1 MSDRAAIV
9 ILNGRF
15 NNGDGGRIP
24 EMLPARSGIIVRRHS
39 GDFTDMN
46 QASLSSTAPD
56 YVRNARLKAWVGG
69 VAALTRPDRIV
80 WCDGSQ
86 EEYDRLCAEL
96 VDAGKMIRLDAVKRP
111 NSYLACSSPSDVAR
125 VEDRTFICSADK
137 EDAGPNNNWEDPAR
151 MRETL
156 NGLFAGCMRG
166 RTMYVIPFSMGPL
179 GSPIA
184 HIGVEISDSPYVVI
198 NMRIMTRMGRAVV
211 DLLGESGDFVP
222 CLHSVGA
229 PLEAGQTDERWPCNN
244 TKYIVHF
251 PETREI
257 WSFGSGYGGN
267 ALLGK
272 KCFALRIASTMARD
286 EGWLAEHMLILGV
299 AAPDGEKSYIA
310 AAFPS
315 ACGKTNFAMMIPP
328 NALDGWKVTTVG
340 DDIAWIKPGKDGRLY
355 AINPEAGYFGVAP
368 GTSVKTNFNAMA
380 TLKENVI
387 FTNVALTDDG
397 DVWWE
402 GMTQE
407 VPTHLTD
414 WTGQDWTPDIGK
426 RTGRKAAHPNARFT
440 APSSQC
446 PSIDPDWENPA
457 GVPISAFIF
466 GGRRSTTVPLVYE
479 AFNWNFGVYM
489 AATLGSETTAAAT
502 GQMGVVRRDPF
513 AMLPFCGYH
522 MGDYFNHWLRIGH
535 TIEHAPRIFTVN
547 WFRQDAKGSFIW
559 PGFSENMRVLKWIV
573 NRIRNQAAARETVL
587 GWMPRFEDIDWSGFE
602 GLSRAQFDALMAV
615 DTAMWREELKLH
627 ADWFEKLKSRLPREM
642 SLRHELF
649 ELALV
654 D

>member
-1 MSDRAAIV
+1 
-9 ILNGRF
+9 
-15 NNGDGGRIP
+15 
-24 EMLPARSGIIVRRHS
+24 
-39 GDFTDMN
+39 MN
-46 QASLSSTAPD
+46 QASRSSSAPD
-56 YVRNARLKAWVGG
+56 YVRNAGLKTWVEE

-80 WCDGSQ
+80 WCDGTL

-96 VDAGKMIRLDAVKRP
+96 VAAGKMIRLNPAKRP

-125 VEDRTFICSADK
+125 VEDRTFICSADR
-137 EDAGPNNNWEDPAR
+137 EDAGPNNNWEDPAK

-156 NGLFAGCMRG
+156 NGLFSGCMRG

-198 NMRIMTRMGRAVV
+198 NMRIMTRIGRAVV
-211 DLLGESGDFVP
+211 DLLGESGAFVP

-229 PLEAGQTDERWPCNN
+229 PLEVDQADERWPCNN

-299 AAPDGEKSYIA
+299 EAPDGEKTYIA

-328 NALDGWKVTTVG
+328 QALDGWKVTTVG

-380 TLKENVI
+380 MLKENVI
-387 FTNVALTDDG
+387 FTNVAMTDDG

-402 GMTQE
+402 GMSKE
-407 VPTHLTD
+407 APAHLTD
-414 WTGQDWTPDIGK
+414 WTGQDWTPEIG
-426 RTGRKAAHPNARFT
+426 RQTGRKAAHPNARFT
-440 APSSQC
+440 VPSSQC
-446 PSIDPDWENPA
+446 PSIDPDWESPA
-457 GVPISAFIF
+457 GVPISAFVF

-479 AFNWNFGVYM
+479 AFNWNSGVYM

-535 TIEHAPRIFTVN
+535 TVEHTPRIFTVN
-547 WFRQDAKGSFIW
+547 WFRQDGDGNFIW

-573 NRIRNQAAARETVL
+573 SRIRNQAGARETVL
-587 GWMPRFEDIDWSGFE
+587 GWMPKFEDIDWSGFE
-602 GLSRAQFDALMAV
+602 GLTRSQFDALMVV
-615 DTAMWREELKLH
+615 DTAMWRDELKLH
-627 ADWFEKLKSRLPREM
+627 ADWFDKLKSRLPREM
-642 SLRHELF
+642 LLRQELF
-649 ELALV
+649 ELALA